1 MATIEIK
8 SWSDLIQQIQ
18 LPENVN
24 NDYVWDGEMIID
36 EIELQVPNNW
46 DECTYYCYGK
56 GIDFR
61 GLKIGRIRTFCDEN
75 GRNFID
81 NDGSSV
87 EVPADE
93 KEYYEANAWLNGFCV
108 FGIVGTGTA
117 VIQNLVVEHIE
128 LENPRDI
135 LLGIDYTR
143 TTSRPLYFKCVYIF
157 DIYAPSASR
166 DSLWLQYSGNSTQ
179 NDRSISGY
187 STSESGYYVKK
198 FRAVS
203 AYLLRPDDV
212 RITYIRMTSSSPII
226 PQRQQKAS
234 MGLSASW
241 QFWYCC
247 INITTSN
254 AGIFFPSCGYWGCDL
269 NFQYRLDWK
278 KKEIGPEDEEQDL
291 EDEEEPEIFSHL
303 CLFPAPTFDM
313 GVCTFKANVTL
324 DSDMDFGISDMM
336 YCDGRVVP
344 VKATAW
350 KYDRP
355 QWMQLGTSLVFDIA
369 INNVNNTCNIIENPD
384 FSFDDRL
391 WNPSTPKE
399 SIIFV
404 TNHGYHWQTV
414 PESIGELLLDLKNV
428 DILAAHDM
436 GVVEDDGDRWLKYY
450 TPENKIGESTRR
462 KIHQLTN
469 DGYPFLPFWYYPYE
483 PDPDPKGKPEYNYIC
498 VFDMQTKQDKFED
511 NGLAILTPTSCRVTE
526 ELNGGWNV
534 ILVHPKDP
542 ENRWRYILEMNILKV
557 LGQLFIIRKVT
568 VRNAANS
575 QSVTAYAEHI
585 SYHLN
590 DYWLF
595 PGTSIAA
602 YTGEGII
609 KSIQRQMYDGDPE
622 KSSWQTRYTF
632 QIESDLDSIEDLK
645 EWYDMP
651 EGHTAYEMLIGN
663 NGFTSLVGGELY
675 RDNFYMSINERM
687 EFSDDNAFEL
697 HPALN
702 LKAIEK
708 TVDLQTFCTYFKAYD
723 QYGGW
728 WAVSWDPSTM
738 PRRYPHNVVR
748 SQNFTFD
755 VDPEYYS
762 FAMLERKGQDFFKRN
777 CAPLVSFKIQVQDL
791 KHHPDYK
798 NFTNNYRFKVGD
810 IGKIWDEDEQR
821 YYELEVTKTV
831 HDGITGECIEV
842 VIGTERSF
850 TRPASY
856 PITLDRNYKWDVI
869 DEYDPDN
876 PPDPPE
882 PPYEPTTIDD
892 YIYTESEDAI
902 TLILY
907 TGSETRVLVPAVD
920 GNNKPVKYIK
930 SSCFDG
936 NFKLEAVTVPENIEV
951 IE

>member
-1 MATIEIK
+1 MATINIQ
-8 SWSDLIQQIQ
+8 SWSELIEQIQ

-24 NDYVWDGEMIID
+24 NDYVWHGEMIID

-46 DECTYYCYGK
+46 DECTYECYGAS
-56 GIDFR
+56 IDFR
-61 GLKIGRIRTFCDEN
+61 GLKIKNIRTFCNEN

-87 EVPADE
+87 EFPEAE
-93 KEYYEANAWLNGFCV
+93 REYHEANAWMNGFCV
-108 FGIVGTGTA
+108 FGVHGAPAGGGSVI
-117 VIQNLVVEHIE
+117 IQNLIIEHIN

-135 LLGIDYTR
+135 VIGVPR
-143 TTSRPLYFKCVYIF
+143 RGSSVSAVAFKNIYVFDVYS
-157 DIYAPSASR
+157 PSADR
-166 DSLWLQYSGNSTQ
+166 DSIWLQYSGDSTR
-179 NDRSISGY
+179 DPFISGY
-187 STSESGYYVKK
+187 STSDTGFYVKK
-198 FRAVS
+198 LRAVS
-203 AYLLRPDDV
+203 AYLV
-212 RITYIRMTSSSPII
+212 RTHLMVVELWQTSPKPII
-226 PQRQQKAS
+226 PIP
-234 MGLSASW
+234 
-241 QFWYCC
+241 QFRGHATGYSFSYSC

-254 AGIFFPSCGYWGCDL
+254 AGIFFPNANYWGCDL

-278 KKEIGPEDEEQDL
+278 KKEINL
-291 EDEEEPEIFSHL
+291 EDEEEQESEIFSHL
-303 CLFPAPTFDM
+303 CLFPAPNLGM
-313 GVCTFKANVTL
+313 GVCTFKADVTL
-324 DSDMDFGISDMM
+324 DSDMDFAISDML
-336 YCDGRVVP
+336 YSDGRVVP
-344 VKATAW
+344 TKATAW
-350 KYDRP
+350 EYGRP
-355 QWMQLGTSLVFDIA
+355 PWMQLGTSLVFDIA

-391 WNPSTPKE
+391 WNSSTPKE

-414 PESIGELLLDLKNV
+414 PENIGELLLDLKNL

-469 DGYPFLPFWYYPYE
+469 GGYPFLPLWYYPYE
-483 PDPDPKGKPEYNYIC
+483 PDPDPKGKPDYDYIC

-511 NGLAILTPTSCRVTE
+511 NGLAILTPTLCRVTE

-534 ILVHPKDP
+534 LLVHPKDP

-632 QIESDLDSIEDLK
+632 QIESDLDSVEDLK

-762 FAMLERKGQDFFKRN
+762 FSMLERKGQDFFKRN

-798 NFTNNYRFKVGD
+798 DFTNNYRFKVGD

-902 TLILY
+902 ALILY
-907 TGSETRVLVPAVD
+907 IGSETRVLVPAVG

>member
-1 MATIEIK
+1 MATIDIH
-8 SWSDLIQQIQ
+8 SWSDLIEQIQ

-24 NDYVWDGEMIID
+24 NDYVWHGEMIID

-46 DECTYYCYGK
+46 DECTYECYGAS
-56 GIDFR
+56 IDFR
-61 GLKIGRIRTFCDEN
+61 GLKIKNIRTFCDEN

-87 EVPADE
+87 EFPEAE
-93 KEYYEANAWLNGFCV
+93 REYHEANAWMNGFCV
-108 FGIVGTGTA
+108 FGVHGAPAEGGSVI
-117 VIQNLVVEHIE
+117 IQNLIIEHIN

-135 LLGIDYTR
+135 VIGVPRRGSSI
-143 TTSRPLYFKCVYIF
+143 SAVAFKNIYVFDVYS
-157 DIYAPSASR
+157 PSANR
-166 DSLWLQYSGNSTQ
+166 DSIWLQYSGDSTR
-179 NDRSISGY
+179 DPFISGY
-187 STSESGYYVKK
+187 STSDTGFYVKK
-198 FRAVS
+198 LRAVS
-203 AYLLRPDDV
+203 AYLV
-212 RITYIRMTSSSPII
+212 RTHLMVVELWQTSPKPII
-226 PQRQQKAS
+226 PIP
-234 MGLSASW
+234 
-241 QFWYCC
+241 QFRGHATGYSFSYSC

-254 AGIFFPSCGYWGCDL
+254 AGIFFPNANYWGCDL

-278 KKEIGPEDEEQDL
+278 KNQSDPEENEEN
-291 EDEEEPEIFSHL
+291 EEEESEIFSHL
-303 CLFPAPTFDM
+303 CLFPAPNLGM
-313 GVCTFKANVTL
+313 GVCTFKADVTL
-324 DSDMDFGISDMM
+324 DSDMDFAISDML
-336 YCDGRVVP
+336 YSDGRVVP
-344 VKATAW
+344 TKATAW
-350 KYDRP
+350 EYGRP
-355 QWMQLGTSLVFDIA
+355 PWMQLGTSLVFDIA

-391 WNPSTPKE
+391 WNSSTPKE

-414 PESIGELLLDLKNV
+414 PENIGELLLDLKNL

-436 GVVEDDGDRWLKYY
+436 GVVEDDGDRWLKYN

-469 DGYPFLPFWYYPYE
+469 DGYPFLPLWYYPYE
-483 PDPDPKGKPEYNYIC
+483 PDPDPKGKPDYEYIC

-511 NGLAILTPTSCRVTE
+511 NGLAILTPTACKVTE

-622 KSSWQTRYTF
+622 KSAWQTRYTF
-632 QIESDLDSIEDLK
+632 QIESDLDSVEDLK

-687 EFSDDNAFEL
+687 EFADDNAFEL

-762 FAMLERKGQDFFKRN
+762 FSMLERKGQDFFKRN

-798 NFTNNYRFKVGD
+798 DFTNNYRFKVGD

-907 TGSETRVLVPAVD
+907 IGSETRVLVPAAD